1 MRKRIK
7 NTISEI
13 EKRERKKKLGL
24 PPGTLVYVGKP
35 TKEKV
40 SIEVFTYDEDYY
52 METEIKSLN
61 EIKELMKN
69 KVLWMNVNGVHDLKI
84 IEKIGEL
91 FNLHPLLLED
101 VVNTTQRPKTDEY
114 EDHIFLCMQMLSLD
128 KEYNIEKEHIS
139 LIIGKNYVITF
150 QEKKG
155 DVFDPIRDRIRNN
168 KGSIRKN
175 GADYLGYALIDVLV
189 DNYYLI
195 LEKISDKIEET
206 EEKVIEEVT
215 ENTINSIYNI
225 KKDVILIRREIW
237 PLRLII
243 SKLRKSEKIK
253 RETNVFL
260 KDVYDHTLEILETIE
275 IFREIISGLLDINL
289 SGISYK
295 MNSIMKLLT
304 MISTIFIPLTF
315 IAGVYGM
322 NFKNMPELR
331 WEYGYFFILGVMLCI
346 AIVMLVFFKKKK
358 WL

>member
-1 MRKRIK
+1 
-7 NTISEI
+7 
-13 EKRERKKKLGL
+13 
-24 PPGTLVYVGKP
+24 
-35 TKEKV
+35 
-40 SIEVFTYDEDYY
+40 
-52 METEIKSLN
+52 
-61 EIKELMKN
+61 
-69 KVLWMNVNGVHDLKI
+69 
-84 IEKIGEL
+84 
-91 FNLHPLLLED
+91 
-101 VVNTTQRPKTDEY
+101 
-114 EDHIFLCMQMLSLD
+114 MLSLD

-315 IAGVYGM
+315 IADVYGM

-346 AIVMLVFFKKKK
+346 SIVMLVFFKKKK